1 MRQELKMFIPIF
13 ILALGLLLSMSFT
26 MMASAESESAVDALP
41 DQMLFNI
48 ENMKPG
54 DWSIKTYTI
63 SNKHQKADYVLTSQ
77 FSGGSEKLYNQLQ
90 LSVKQGED
98 TLFHGQLLDFQN
110 LDINTPVY
118 EGDKQFEFRIDFP
131 FESGNEFQGL
141 VTHFNILLQS
151 EDRKDNVAG
160 HDDNRLPNTASM
172 IFTYFLIGI
181 VFLLAAGAMKL
192 FHTRKNRSKCLKC

>member
-90 LSVKQGED
+90 LSVKQGEEYA
-98 TLFHGQLLDFQN
+98 
-110 LDINTPVY
+110 ISWA
-118 EGDKQFEFRIDFP
+118 I
-131 FESGNEFQGL
+131 
-141 VTHFNILLQS
+141 
-151 EDRKDNVAG
+151 A
-160 HDDNRLPNTASM
+160 
-172 IFTYFLIGI
+172 
-181 VFLLAAGAMKL
+181 
-192 FHTRKNRSKCLKC
+192 